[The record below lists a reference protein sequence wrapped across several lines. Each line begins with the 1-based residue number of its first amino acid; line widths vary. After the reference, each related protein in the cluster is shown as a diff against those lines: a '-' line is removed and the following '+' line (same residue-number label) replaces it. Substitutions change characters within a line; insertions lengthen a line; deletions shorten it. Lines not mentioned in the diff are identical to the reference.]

1 MNKATKDQRS
11 KNEKII
17 LVVVLIIVSFGLTY
31 MAYDYVTTMDQL
43 DNLRKETTE
52 NLSLAKD
59 SNIDS
64 VGNDSEG

>member
-1 MNKATKDQRS
+1 MNKAQKSQRS
-11 KNEKII
+11 NNEKII
-17 LVVVLIIVSFGLTY
+17 IVVVLIVVSVGIAY

>member
-17 LVVVLIIVSFGLTY
+17 LVVVLIVVSFGLTY

>member
-11 KNEKII
+11 KNEKNI
-17 LVVVLIIVSFGLTY
+17 LVVVLIVVSFGLTY

-52 NLSLAKD
+52 NLSLAKY

-64 VGNDSEG
+64 VGNDLEG

>member
-17 LVVVLIIVSFGLTY
+17 LVVVLIVVSFGLTY

-52 NLSLAKD
+52 NLFLVED

>member
-17 LVVVLIIVSFGLTY
+17 LVVVLIVVSFGLTY

-43 DNLRKETTE
+43 DDLRKETTE
-52 NLSLAKD
+52 NLSLAED